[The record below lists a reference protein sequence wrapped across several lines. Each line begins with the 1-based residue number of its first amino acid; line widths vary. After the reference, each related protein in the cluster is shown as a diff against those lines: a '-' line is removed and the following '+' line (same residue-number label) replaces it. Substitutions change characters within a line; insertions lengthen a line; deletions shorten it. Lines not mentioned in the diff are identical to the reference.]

1 MNAKQWAIILHP
13 AITVIFVFPLI
24 GMVVNF
30 AWQTRQRR
38 LQTVVEGGKSKI
50 PPVVGREH
58 VRIGRWLTGGVVGTS
73 LVAIAY
79 SITTKGFIEENLF
92 ATSPISSLFILFMF
106 AATIAS
112 LVLLYRAREKQWR
125 AVFATLSSL
134 GLLILGYLDL
144 LGVVEKSFVF
154 RRDNEWYVS
163 HFYYGT
169 LAAILMI
176 VSLAIVQEIYQDRSN
191 RWRNLHIILNCIA
204 LLLFMGQGITGA
216 RDLFEIGWWTPPP
229 L

>member
-1 MNAKQWAIILHP
+1 MNAEQWAGIIHP

-38 LQTVVEGGKSKI
+38 LQLAAEGGKSKI

-58 VRIGRWLTGGVVGTS
+58 VKIGRWLAGGVVGTS

-79 SITTKGFIEENLF
+79 VIITKGFIQKNLF
-92 ATSPISSLFILFMF
+92 NKAPTQSVFIVLMF

-112 LVLLYRAREKQWR
+112 LVLLYRATQKHWR
-125 AVFATLSSL
+125 AIFATLTSL
-134 GLLILGYLDL
+134 GLIVLSYLDKL
-144 LGVVEKSFVF
+144 KIVAEPLVF
-154 RRDNEWYVS
+154 RRDNEWYFS
-163 HFYYGT
+163 HFYYGI
-169 LAAILMI
+169 LASILMI
-176 VSLAIVQEIYQDRSN
+176 ISLAIIQEIYQDRSN

-204 LLLFMGQGITGA
+204 LLLFFGQGITGT
-216 RDLFEIGWWTPPP
+216 RDLFEIGLYTPPP
-229 L
+229 V